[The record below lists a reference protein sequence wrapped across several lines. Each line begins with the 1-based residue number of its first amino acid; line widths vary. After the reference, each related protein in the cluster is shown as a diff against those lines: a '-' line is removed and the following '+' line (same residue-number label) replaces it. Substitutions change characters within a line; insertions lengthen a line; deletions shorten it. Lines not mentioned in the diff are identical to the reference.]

1 MSSAPYVYQTSIA
14 LTSFV
19 HAGAVRFAYRI
30 VGPTNGVPLIV
41 LNRFRGTMDDWD
53 PALIDIIGA
62 ERQVV
67 LFDGVGVGRTG
78 GKTPRTISGTADT
91 VFAFVR
97 ALGFRRV
104 DLLGFS
110 IGGLVAQQLTLD
122 RPGLVRK
129 LILAATGAGYVE
141 NAMPN
146 PEVRKIAASVTHTA
160 EDLLYLLFRD
170 TPVSRAA
177 GIEFLGRLQLRAD
190 AAEKFV
196 NAKAI
201 EAQLAAEA
209 AISTPETSLLPK
221 LCAIHHPTLV
231 AAGDRDRMIPTYQS
245 FAISQAL
252 PNAKLVIYPDSA
264 HGFLFQYPQ
273 TFGWEALQFLE
284 D

>member
-1 MSSAPYVYQTSIA
+1 MDSAPYVYQTSIA
-14 LTSFV
+14 PTQFV
-19 HAGAVRFAYRI
+19 HAGAVRFAYRVI
-30 VGPTNGVPLIV
+30 GPTKGVPLVV

-53 PALIDIIGA
+53 PALIDIIAA

-67 LFDGVGVGRTG
+67 LFDGAGVGRTG

-91 VFAFVR
+91 VSTFVR
-97 ALGFRRV
+97 ALGFPRV
-104 DLLGFS
+104 DLLGFC
-110 IGGLVAQQLTLD
+110 IGGMVAQQLTLD
-122 RPGLVRK
+122 CPGLVRK

-141 NAMPN
+141 NAMPD
-146 PEVRKIAASVTHTA
+146 PEVRKIAASFTRTA
-160 EDLLYLLFRD
+160 EDLLYLFFQD
-170 TPVSRAA
+170 TPTSRAA

-190 AAEKFV
+190 CAEELV
-196 NAKAI
+196 NEKSV
-201 EAQLAAEA
+201 EAQLAAET
-209 AISTPETSLLPK
+209 AISTPEFSLLSK
-221 LCAIHHPTLV
+221 LHAINHPTLV